1 MHWNIDGCSTHPLCH
16 CKIIFQKFIHTKFKY
31 IEDYFTIFNQK
42 NQNMKKISL
51 LVVAVLLLQYA
62 NVSAQGKFFTREG
75 KVHFFSK
82 APMEEIDGV
91 NKKATS
97 IIDTQTGQIEF
108 SILMKAFEFEKALM
122 MEHFNENYVESDKF
136 PKSVFK
142 GVISNNSEVKWTTDG
157 TYPVKVAGKMTL
169 HGVTKDMNA
178 DGTITIKG
186 GKPTATSTFNLLI
199 KDYNIEIPKV
209 VKDKVAES
217 VKVVVDIS
225 YEPFQAK

>member
-1 MHWNIDGCSTHPLCH
+1 
-16 CKIIFQKFIHTKFKY
+16 
-31 IEDYFTIFNQK
+31 
-42 NQNMKKISL
+42 MKKISL
-51 LVVAVLLLQYA
+51 FIVALMLLHVA
-62 NVSAQGKFFTREG
+62 DVSAQKFLTREG

-108 SILMKAFEFEKALM
+108 SILMKAFEFDKALM

-142 GVISNNSEVKWTTDG
+142 GVISNNSEVKWTVDG
-157 TYPVKVAGKMTL
+157 AYPVKVAGKMTL

-186 GKPTATSTFNLLI
+186 GKPTATSIFNLLI